1 MIKERNHQTTATT
14 TTAQSAEL
22 FALRKS
28 VMLDVNF
35 ILLIWGAKL
44 LFISLHFRINFFLLL
59 LLLFLL
65 PFSLSLAPLIL
76 LFLFSQL
83 SMCESFF
90 SLLFSLC
97 RFIFSVSAAHAHSCI
112 AQVPSILTNSLP
124 FVCFSC
130 FFLSFLFSK
139 QNSRAREKSSSNN
152 NRANKF
158 IFAGDAIRSSN
169 SLYWPIFDSVVWNSH
184 SHGKRRALSIKYI
197 HSIQTATFDKNTID
211 RSNLMRP
218 ICTDVKMNCRKRR
231 KQRRERLMHNQN
243 DAHLRHSQWRK
254 VQMMKMRD

>member
-90 SLLFSLC
+90 FSPLFSVLFLFLRFCCSCTFMYRASSFDFNEFSSLC
-97 RFIFSVSAAHAHSCI
+97 VLL
-112 AQVPSILTNSLP
+112 V
-124 FVCFSC
+124 

-243 DAHLRHSQWRK
+243 DANLRHGQWRK